1 MLSEVP
7 EGWRPTKLGDI
18 TDIKTGGTPS
28 RKEDSFWGGEIYWM
42 SSGEVWKKRVF
53 DTKEKITEAA
63 LSRSAA
69 KMLPKGS
76 VMIALNGQ
84 GKTRGAAA
92 ILERDMTCNQSLAAV
107 VPSEKHDNYFM
118 LYFIE
123 SQYQN
128 LRNITGDNARNG
140 LNLGLLK
147 SYELVLP
154 PINEQ
159 HRIAQIL
166 SSVDASI
173 QATQAVIEQAERVKR
188 GLMEQLLTGGLGS
201 EAIERGEVPEGYEA
215 KTLGELLKGIDGGV
229 SVNSQSEPASLEGKG
244 ILKTSCVSNSFFD
257 ASENKVVPD
266 EKEIQRLREHVQ
278 AETIIFS
285 RMNTPKLVGA
295 NAFVLMS
302 HENLFLPDRLWA
314 LKPVSKVKP
323 RWLGFYMSYLFS
335 SGVFEALG
343 TGTSDSMK
351 NISKSKL
358 KDVSIAVPSE
368 VEQARVAEIL
378 SDVDDFIMKQK
389 AIVEQQTRT
398 KRGLMDDLL
407 TGTVR
412 TV

>member
-159 HRIAQIL
+159 QRIGEIL

-201 EAIERGEVPEGYEA
+201 EAIARGDVPEGWQSDELKECLCKIIDYRGKAPPKAAIGIPLITA
-215 KTLGELLKGIDGGV
+215 KNIRKGFLSFAVDEYIDAEQYNDWMTKGIPQAGDVMFTTEAPLGNVALFPSEGLYALGQRV
-229 SVNSQSEPASLEGKG
+229 ITLRCNERLESSFLFYLLQSKFMEAEIQLRSTGSTAKG
-244 ILKTSCVSNSFFD
+244 IKSKEFQKIKVPIPTIEEQLRTARILASFD
-257 ASENKVVPD
+257 AS
-266 EKEIQRLREHVQ
+266 I
-278 AETIIFS
+278 T
-285 RMNTPKLVGA
+285 
-295 NAFVLMS
+295 
-302 HENLFLPDRLWA
+302 
-314 LKPVSKVKP
+314 
-323 RWLGFYMSYLFS
+323 
-335 SGVFEALG
+335 
-343 TGTSDSMK
+343 
-351 NISKSKL
+351 
-358 KDVSIAVPSE
+358 
-368 VEQARVAEIL
+368 EQKRIL
-378 SDVDDFIMKQK
+378 
-389 AIVEQQTRT
+389 QQYAQT

-407 TGTVR
+407 TGKVR